1 MGVERLRTSL
11 ARHHRIAL
19 DTSIFIYHLEANAK
33 YLALTDCFFSW
44 LESNASSAVT
54 SVITMTEL
62 LVKPY
67 RESDDETVDKC
78 YTLLST
84 YPNLE
89 WMSPTLEIADLAAEI
104 RAIHRLRTPDALQA
118 ATALHTNATAFVTN
132 DSVFQRIRD
141 LDVLILDDFVPAPTR
156 I

>member
-11 ARHHRIAL
+11 GRHRRIAL

-33 YLALTDCFFSW
+33 YIALTDYVFSW
-44 LESNASSAVT
+44 LDSKKSAAVT
-54 SVITMTEL
+54 SVITMTGL

-67 RESDDETVDKC
+67 RESDEETVDKC

-89 WMSPTLEIADLAAEI
+89 WICPSLEIADLAAEI

-118 ATALHTNATAFVTN
+118 ATALQANATALVTN

-141 LDVLILDDFVPAPTR
+141 LDVLILDDLV
-156 I
+156 

>member
-44 LESNASSAVT
+44 LESDASAAVT

-89 WMSPTLEIADLAAEI
+89 WMSPTLEIAVLAAEI

-118 ATALHTNATAFVTN
+118 ATALHTNATAFITN
-132 DSVFQRIRD
+132 DSVFQRISD
-141 LDVLILDDFVPAPTR
+141 LDVLILDDFVSAPTR
-156 I
+156 T